1 MRKYTAEK
9 YINLVEN
16 TDDDILQ
23 SYMKAEIDVLSKVK
37 DSKKKTFID
46 LGAGYGR
53 VLRELAKI
61 ARNVILIEINPNML
75 EELRKRTKMYNA
87 SVIESDIQQLPK
99 LLKSTDVKNPVLL
112 LLQNTLGTIEGDY
125 KKVLLGMKEV
135 VQKQKGEIIISLFR
149 QESLRNWGIKMYS
162 KIREMVGEPD
172 LQKTDF
178 REGVFRSK
186 TGYEAKWWSLKE
198 IEKIKNYFGGV
209 VVNEILT
216 PHFVIIH
223 ISLIKNHENCCP

>member
-61 ARNVILIEINPNML
+61 ARNVI
-75 EELRKRTKMYNA
+75 
-87 SVIESDIQQLPK
+87 
-99 LLKSTDVKNPVLL
+99 
-112 LLQNTLGTIEGDY
+112 
-125 KKVLLGMKEV
+125 
-135 VQKQKGEIIISLFR
+135 
-149 QESLRNWGIKMYS
+149 
-162 KIREMVGEPD
+162 
-172 LQKTDF
+172 
-178 REGVFRSK
+178 
-186 TGYEAKWWSLKE
+186 
-198 IEKIKNYFGGV
+198 
-209 VVNEILT
+209 
-216 PHFVIIH
+216 
-223 ISLIKNHENCCP
+223 